1 MINKIK
7 QKIIDTI
14 EAEQDIKLEVPIKKP
29 PQEEFGDLSLP
40 CFQPAQK
47 QDQDPKEFAKKLV
60 HLNFNQPERYFSKV
74 ESEGPFLNF
83 HLNKEKI
90 AEEFTSSL
98 ESQGKSY
105 FDEQQK
111 DKQLMIEYPSPNT
124 HKRFHVGHLRNVCI
138 GNCLRELYK
147 TKGYKVIPVNYI
159 NDLGAHVAKSI
170 WGILHLEDGEIPENN
185 RQDFFAEI
193 YQKVSQKADKDE
205 QIKAE
210 IEEVKQKIE
219 QKTGQEWQLLEKS
232 RDQSLKAIE
241 EILDDL
247 KVTHQHTYFE
257 SDVIER
263 GQEIIDELLEQGIA
277 EKGKKGAIIV
287 DLEEYDLDTAIIR
300 KRDGAGLYITGD
312 LALAEKKFET
322 YPDLDESI
330 YITGNEQQHH
340 FQQLF
345 KILELFGFDK
355 KMTHIGYGL
364 ISLKSG
370 KMSSREGDVITYD
383 ELKTRV
389 YKKLEQ
395 ETASRHKDW
404 PEEKISNVAEKLTLA
419 VLKFDLQKHEAQKN
433 ITFDI
438 EEATNFNGYSAPYV
452 LYVYAR
458 INSLKEESIPN
469 PSPELDLSQLNHSLA
484 EKLIIKMIRLE
495 EVIDTAF
502 DNYDPA
508 KITKY
513 CFELAQL
520 FNDYYSHCQIIQGSD
535 LKKTKARLKL
545 ADCVQTTLEKALDL
559 LTIEPIEEM

>member
-7 QKIIDTI
+7 QQIINTI

-60 HLNFNQPERYFSKV
+60 HLNYNQPERYFSKI
-74 ESEGPFLNF
+74 ESKGPFLNF
-83 HLNKEKI
+83 HLNNKKVAQELVKGLNKKGKEL
-90 AEEFTSSL
+90 FS
-98 ESQGKSY
+98 
-105 FDEQQK
+105 DENK
-111 DKQLMIEYPSPNT
+111 GKQLMIEYPSPNT
-124 HKRFHVGHLRNVCI
+124 HKNIHVGHLRNVCI
-138 GNCLRELYK
+138 GNCLRELYT
-147 TKGYKVIPVNYI
+147 TKGYEVIPVNYI

-170 WGILHLEDGEIPENN
+170 WGIMNLKDGDIPRGVE
-185 RQDFFAEI
+185 QEFFADI
-193 YQKVSQKADKDE
+193 YQKVSQKAKE
-205 QIKAE
+205 NERIREE
-210 IEEVKQKIE
+210 IEEIKQKIE
-219 QKTGQEWQLLEKS
+219 NKQ
-232 RDQSLKAIE
+232 E
-241 EILDDL
+241 EIWEMLKKTKNLSLSSIRKILKELD
-247 KVTHQHTYFE
+247 VYHHQTYFE
-257 SDVIER
+257 SDLIER
-263 GQEIIDELLEQGIA
+263 GQKIIDELLEYGIA
-277 EKGKKGAIIV
+277 EEGEKGAIIV
-287 DLEEYDLDTAIIR
+287 DLEKYHLDTAIVR
-300 KRDGAGLYITGD
+300 KSDGAGLYITGD

-322 YPDLDESI
+322 YPNIDESI

-345 KILELFGFDK
+345 KILELYGFNK

-370 KMSSREGDVITYD
+370 KMSSREGDVITYN

-404 PEEKISNVAEKLTLA
+404 TEEKISNVAEKLTLA
-419 VLKFDLQKHEAQKN
+419 VLKFDLQKHESKKN

-520 FNDYYSHCQIIQGSD
+520 FNDYYSHCQIIQDSD